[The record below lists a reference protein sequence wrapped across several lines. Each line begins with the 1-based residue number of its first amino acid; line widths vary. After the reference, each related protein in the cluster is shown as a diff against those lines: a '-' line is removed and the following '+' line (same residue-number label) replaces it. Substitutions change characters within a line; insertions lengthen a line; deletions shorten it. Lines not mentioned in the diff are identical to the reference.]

1 MCWTGLIVGIFL
13 GAGIGIVVA
22 GMVVSA
28 KRKDAEDYL
37 TEISNNYDVMDEI
50 EEVSDELPPLPKP
63 ETYFDRY
70 PHS

>member
-28 KRKDAEDYL
+28 KRKDAEDHS

-50 EEVSDELPPLPKP
+50 EEVSDELPPLPKS

>member
-1 MCWTGLIVGIFL
+1 MCWTGIIVGVFV
-13 GAGIGIVVA
+13 GAGIGIMIA
-22 GMVVSA
+22 GIMSA
-28 KRKDAEDYL
+28 AHRREAEDHSSETPIYHA
-37 TEISNNYDVMDEI
+37 VMDEV